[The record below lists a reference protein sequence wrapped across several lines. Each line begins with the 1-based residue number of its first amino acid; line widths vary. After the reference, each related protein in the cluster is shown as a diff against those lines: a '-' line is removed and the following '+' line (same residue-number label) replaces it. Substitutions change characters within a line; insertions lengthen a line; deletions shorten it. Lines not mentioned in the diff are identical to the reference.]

1 MKQSQ
6 SYEDKSLLHYVCKL
20 DKAIYDLKQALRAW
34 YYRLN
39 QKLLQLGLHASKA
52 NMSLFFYN
60 KGGII
65 MFLLVYVDD
74 IIIVRSVSSVERSW
88 SRICVKGS

>member
-1 MKQSQ
+1 MKQPQ

-20 DKAIYDLKQALRAW
+20 DKVIYDLKQALRAW

-60 KGGII
+60 KRGII

-74 IIIVRSVSSVERSW
+74 IIIARSVSSVERSW